1 MNTGADTAMDGT
13 LAPRWP
19 TVYAAGA
26 PLQGWA
32 PALQPGTPAP
42 RAGADAQAAWQRW
55 HDPAADTL
63 FAPAEAPWYGAAE
76 RARVEHLAAR
86 ELPGLALNLS
96 GPSAGRNPRASCA
109 GSTAWR
115 VSPLA
120 ASVPSRPATKTC
132 SPRAAHGRG
141 PCRRRAG
148 VRAPA
153 AAGARPRA
161 RPQPQRPAAWNTCSV
176 PRLRPQRGAAADAE
190 AGPLDEALA
199 APPQDWRAF
208 DPRWDEVLP
217 ASRLRRPADAL
228 ALQALQGAERGP
240 LQRLALQLRHRL
252 AARRPSRWV
261 FDLDEGRLDPRRL
274 SRLCVPG
281 AAPAVFRDLAPAPV
295 PEACVTLLVDLSG
308 SMRGA
313 HALAAARAI
322 DLALPALEAAGVR
335 CELLGYTT
343 REGADNPVQRA
354 WQQAGRPAGPMRL
367 NALRHIVFKTAAQ
380 PWRAV
385 RPGLALLL
393 APDFG
398 RENLDG
404 DALHWAAAR
413 LARRPERR
421 RVLLVLSDG
430 QPHDEATAAAFGR
443 AVLED
448 HLRQV
453 IERVEAAGTRLVAL
467 GCGPGPARFYRHA
480 VTLKGPEDVAARLF
494 ATLADLLAPEGGR

>member
-1 MNTGADTAMDGT
+1 MNTGADTPMDGT

-96 GPSAGRNPRASCA
+96 GPSAAEPAREPLRRLYRLARVAFGGIGAVEA
-109 GSTAWR
+109 GDEDL
-115 VSPLA
+115 LA
-120 ASVPSRPATKTC
+120 AL
-132 SPRAAHGRG
+132 RAAAVHAEDALAFA
-141 PCRRRAG
+141 RALQPL
-148 VRAPA
+148 VRDL
-153 AAGARPRA
+153 A
-161 RPQPQRPAAWNTCSV
+161 RPQPQRPAARLLRLV
-176 PRLRPQRGAAADAE
+176 PRLRPQHGAAADAE

-199 APPQDWRAF
+199 AAPPDWRAF
-208 DPRWDEVLP
+208 DTRWDEVLP
-217 ASRLRRPADAL
+217 AARLRRPGDAV

-240 LQRLALQLRHRL
+240 LQRLALQLRLRL

-281 AAPAVFRDLAPAPV
+281 AVPAVFRDLAPAPV

-367 NALRHIVFKTAAQ
+367 NALRHVVFKTAAQ

-494 ATLADLLAPEGGR
+494 ATLADLLAPEGAR